1 MGFLRCANLCVTRP
15 WFSPHPKDL
24 ALSPPLWRGWRV
36 QEGFESC
43 VPYLDPSAIPFHD
56 VISQHGCY
64 FSALDAVVTS
74 ATAGVKICVIFFRI
88 PLFTE
93 LVHQF
98 FRRPTAYATLSNSL
112 ATCQHLQ
119 FSVHAWLLMHVTAY
133 WGCTNTIRVLTRSQL
148 WERQLSWLIIGSG
161 SQLMQ
166 VQLPSAERDF
176 FLSSTSRVNL
186 ECAVFSWVQTMVWL
200 PALAILNACLDVNA
214 RDCMLGLD
222 VHNKSLNS

>member
-1 MGFLRCANLCVTRP
+1 M
-15 WFSPHPKDL
+15 
-24 ALSPPLWRGWRV
+24 

-74 ATAGVKICVIFFRI
+74 ATAWVKICVIFFRI

-98 FRRPTAYATLSNSL
+98 FRRPTAYATISNSL

-119 FSVHAWLLMHVTAY
+119 FSVHVTAY

-176 FLSSTSRVNL
+176 FLSSRVNL
-186 ECAVFSWVQTMVWL
+186 ECAVFS
-200 PALAILNACLDVNA
+200 
-214 RDCMLGLD
+214 
-222 VHNKSLNS
+222 

>member
-15 WFSPHPKDL
+15 WFLPHPKDL
-24 ALSPPLWRGWRV
+24 ALSPLLWRGWRV
-36 QEGFESC
+36 QEGSESC
-43 VPYLDPSAIPFHD
+43 VPCLDPSAIPSHD

-64 FSALDAVVTS
+64 FSALDAIVTS
-74 ATAGVKICVIFFRI
+74 ATARVKICVIFCI

-98 FRRPTAYATLSNSL
+98 FRPTAYATISNSL

-119 FSVHAWLLMHVTAY
+119 FSVHAWMLMHVTVY

-148 WERQLSWLIIGSG
+148 WEWQLSWLIIRSG

-166 VQLPSAERDF
+166 VLLPSAERDF
-176 FLSSTSRVNL
+176 FSVFKGRPRVCCIFMSPNNGMAASTCNS
-186 ECAVFSWVQTMVWL
+186 Q
-200 PALAILNACLDVNA
+200 
-214 RDCMLGLD
+214 CMPGC
-222 VHNKSLNS
+222 